1 MLRNLVLATL
11 LMAAT
16 AVEAGQNVVVV
27 LDDSGS
33 MMESMRSG
41 PGLTKMEAAKGALL
55 TVLDSLPP
63 DAKVGVVR
71 LNGPL
76 GGEWVFPLAT
86 VDRNAIRTAIQ
97 SVRPIGGT
105 PLGER
110 MKTGADALLALRDQ
124 QHYGSYR
131 LLIVTDG
138 QASDEYRVNQ
148 YLPDILRRGIWVDVI
163 GVDME
168 GDHQLATQVHTYR
181 RADDP
186 ESLEQAIREV
196 FAESTGGPGDADDS
210 DFEWLAAIPDEVA
223 VAALD
228 ALTKSGN
235 YPIGEPP
242 PAAPDAETDLALVD
256 DTAFDA
262 GAALPANMAEDQA
275 ERGGGRG
282 HSRGILS
289 FLTNAALACFA
300 VFLLAVGVMA
310 YFVVKTSKRGRK

>member
-1 MLRNLVLATL
+1 MLRNLVLAIL

-63 DAKVGVVR
+63 GAKVGVVR
-71 LNGPL
+71 LNGPS

-86 VDRNAIRTAIQ
+86 IDRNAIRTAIQ

-168 GDHQLATQVHTYR
+168 SEHQLATQVHTYR
-181 RADDP
+181 KADDP
-186 ESLEQAIREV
+186 NSLEQAIREV
-196 FAESTGGPGDADDS
+196 FAESLGGPGDADES
-210 DFEWLAAIPDEVA
+210 DFEILAAIPDEIA

-235 YPIGEPP
+235 YPIGEEP
-242 PAAPDAETDLALVD
+242 PAAPDADTDLALVD
-256 DTAFDA
+256 DMTYDT
-262 GAALPANMAEDQA
+262 GADPQPEPAATESDEA
-275 ERGGGRG
+275 ARGWPVM
-282 HSRGILS
+282 GILS
-289 FLTNAALACFA
+289 FLVIAAA
-300 VFLLAVGVMA
+300 A
-310 YFVVKTSKRGRK
+310 YFVLKVARQGRR